1 MANCKVNRNTSL
13 NGIEIKF
20 PAAPG
25 AAIIQQ
31 LKAKGFRWSSRNAVW
46 YAKFSERLLQFA
58 SELCEGN
65 LDVSAPATEKHPAE
79 KVPFP
84 YHENRFY
91 IPDFGPYAGS
101 FSIPESERVKA
112 ENLKEGDKVLLAED
126 GYPLFGIVKNVEAA
140 TMTFTPVFGP
150 SSMKE
155 ESTYYAKT
163 ITSLDGSYTFPRLS
177 AMRLATPEDF
187 DNPEFDKYQSFV
199 PSFNKITTPYKAW
212 AALQLT
218 ARFIVKNPEEVRR
231 QMCAEWA
238 EWEEK
243 NKAYALEITGE
254 TADGYE
260 YRRMGWTRYKSAN
273 IQKSMQLLQ
282 RRIEANPHKW
292 QIGDGVGIK
301 LGVGKTGRYGNSQI
315 NRGYAIYDLDIDSK
329 RALVKQVKD
338 TGLATTNYVSTQG
351 SYLAGAEWVDMG
363 DLVRDRDYDLS
374 NDAIERIKQKK
385 NNMAAPT
392 APVATVPT
400 IDAQLL
406 ETVSQYGWTVAI
418 NDQGEMELFNRNG
431 KKVGNI
437 YQKQSKYKITDES
450 GTKLLD
456 GNANLAKSVERVMT
470 DYWYATKL
478 KVMPVTTATTESA
491 KLTLP
496 ETFATVITQK
506 SASPFSGQ
514 YFLDNPGKVLGKI
527 VTHNPNTGR
536 ELTDAFGKPRPE
548 VQGTLEDAISRLS
561 HIRNAMRFEHVKPDE
576 TPTAMQPAALV
587 QKQVELTTKITQI
600 VQATK
605 EQNNEQ
611 SKRGGAC
618 EDGLECLGET
628 ILKHNQKVEYKTPD
642 EQTAYYTISPEEIT
656 VWVTY
661 QVLQGVY
668 DKATI
673 KNNDWKDYFI
683 ENPSKDQWLSWWE
696 QELVAY
702 NGQEW
707 VPESLYYSG
716 NIYRNLRILEDNK
729 AAIVAMIG
737 EGGYDL
743 QVNKMQAA
751 KPKQLLIT
759 LDETK
764 RLYLS
769 PFDKIWDDVKIT
781 QIENGLT
788 ARDGEEYHVH
798 SFFQNWINQ
807 LPKDDFVFERKQT
820 NARDVY
826 SYWIEKARFP
836 RDTYSDS
843 EKAAIRRNTTIIG
856 QLLFDRFM
864 VEQLTEQDKAKI
876 AGLWNSLRNNYVDI
890 AYHRIP
896 VGFSVNRSFKGGKLA
911 IRPAQREGVAFMG
924 GRGRGIVA
932 FDVGVG
938 KTLTAILGIMDG
950 MEKGL
955 FKRPMIVVPQK
966 VYHKW
971 IAEISGIKAEKAM
984 TINGKNIK
992 AGQIISEGIL
1002 PQLKVND
1009 YYNLGGKY
1017 LGKATEGSITLT
1029 VEEYSITIVTYEG
1042 LELIGFTEEIENKL
1056 SQRLAEALSQGESGR
1071 SKAII
1076 EGQADTWIDT
1086 ALKDTKVT
1094 IDEMG
1099 IDAIIVDEAHNFRNL
1114 FMEVRGDIS
1123 AEGERDQ
1130 KNFFSGGSAS
1140 PSNRAVKLFMLNAY
1154 VHDQKQLRNTF
1165 GLTATPFTNR
1175 ATEIYSMLSLYDYHG
1190 MKDFDVYNL
1199 AQFCSTFIDETLED
1213 AWTAAGKFDIKAVIR
1228 GYNNLPILQA
1238 LVRRSVNYKTG
1249 EDANIHR
1256 PEKVILPLKTD
1267 EKGIPLAFEHIV
1279 DTVLPASPLQM
1290 EWLKAAAQFAG
1301 GENDREN
1308 PIAQAYPPNNKGKID
1323 GRTLIAMN
1331 IARMATFSP
1340 YAVKYGVVSVGYPGE
1355 ISAEEFVKNSPKI
1368 LYACECIRSVKEHH
1382 EKNKTPISGQIIY
1395 SDRGKEWFPSIKE
1408 YLVKNVGFSD
1418 KEVAEFHAGISA
1430 DRREKIKEAFLEGE
1444 IKVIIGT
1451 STMREGVDLQKN
1463 GSVIYVCYL
1472 DWNPTDLHQLMGRIW
1487 RFGNKYGFVRI
1498 VVPLVENSSD
1508 IFTWQKLSEK
1518 MARLNSVWTKADG
1531 TKAFEEAELNAEELK
1546 KGLIN
1551 DPEAIVKYEV
1561 QQEKEFLQSELA
1573 LTVASLEQLNEV
1585 NTKRDEYYATL
1596 QKMEKWLEEA
1606 RTNPQVD
1613 AYSYDDKV
1621 EKLKKVTEILQKY
1634 EAEPD
1639 KEKALMAFTRAYANL
1654 VSYNSYTISATLDA
1668 FRKQRE
1674 KLKLVQDRILSRY
1687 KLTVFDDFLPVV
1699 EEYTTRKEKLQADIF
1714 AVSSDEEFQ
1723 RRLAIVQAQK
1733 EAEKANSRN
1742 VSQRVT
1748 EFSRLNY
1755 LLNCLDGIHT
1765 CDIYGRV
1772 TEIKSGEVV
1781 EVDTKVQANIA
1792 EPFTF
1797 GEKLSKFMPKIQQ
1810 RVVSR
1815 IILENAEPGYAD
1827 NVLAPLKVQ
1836 VESIPELYATETVP
1850 LDEKIIYAHFFIQ
1863 DSDWYIAEWDGK
1875 DKLFGYSI
1883 LGGDHQNAE
1892 WGYISMQEINAARG
1906 RMGNG
1911 VELDFYWTPV
1921 PFSKI
1926 KKAQVEEEEEDAADN
1941 DLQDAINSLQL
1952 ALEFA
1957 EGDDKISLAS
1967 AIEALQTALEFA

>member
-1 MANCKVNRNTSL
+1 MAKLKT
-13 NGIEIKF
+13 
-20 PAAPG
+20 PAAP
-25 AAIIQQ
+25 
-31 LKAKGFRWSSRNAVW
+31 
-46 YAKFSERLLQFA
+46 
-58 SELCEGN
+58 
-65 LDVSAPATEKHPAE
+65 VS
-79 KVPFP
+79 
-84 YHENRFY
+84 
-91 IPDFGPYAGS
+91 
-101 FSIPESERVKA
+101 
-112 ENLKEGDKVLLAED
+112 
-126 GYPLFGIVKNVEAA
+126 
-140 TMTFTPVFGP
+140 
-150 SSMKE
+150 
-155 ESTYYAKT
+155 
-163 ITSLDGSYTFPRLS
+163 
-177 AMRLATPEDF
+177 
-187 DNPEFDKYQSFV
+187 
-199 PSFNKITTPYKAW
+199 
-212 AALQLT
+212 
-218 ARFIVKNPEEVRR
+218 
-231 QMCAEWA
+231 
-238 EWEEK
+238 
-243 NKAYALEITGE
+243 
-254 TADGYE
+254 
-260 YRRMGWTRYKSAN
+260 
-273 IQKSMQLLQ
+273 
-282 RRIEANPHKW
+282 
-292 QIGDGVGIK
+292 
-301 LGVGKTGRYGNSQI
+301 
-315 NRGYAIYDLDIDSK
+315 
-329 RALVKQVKD
+329 
-338 TGLATTNYVSTQG
+338 
-351 SYLAGAEWVDMG
+351 
-363 DLVRDRDYDLS
+363 
-374 NDAIERIKQKK
+374 
-385 NNMAAPT
+385 
-392 APVATVPT
+392 T

-406 ETVSQYGWTVAI
+406 ETVSQYGWTVAL
-418 NDQGEMELFNRNG
+418 NDKGDIELFNRSG
-431 KKVGNI
+431 KKVANI
-437 YQKQSKYKITDES
+437 YQNRSKYKITDIV

-456 GNANLAKSVERVMT
+456 GNSNLAKAVESLMT
-470 DYWYATKL
+470 KYWYIEKL
-478 KVMPVTTATTESA
+478 PIIPVTTATTESA
-491 KLTLP
+491 KLTVP

-514 YFLDNPGKVLGKI
+514 YFLDNPGKVLGEI
-527 VTHNPNTGR
+527 VTHNKNTGK

-548 VQGTLEDAISRLS
+548 VQGSLEDAIKRLS
-561 HIRNAMRFEHVKPDE
+561 HIRNGMRFEHVKPDE
-576 TPTAMQPAALV
+576 TPAAMQPAAPV
-587 QKQVELTTKITQI
+587 EKQVQLATKITQI
-600 VQATK
+600 VKATK
-605 EQNNEQ
+605 EQNSERSN
-611 SKRGGAC
+611 RGGTC
-618 EDGLECLGET
+618 EEGLECLGET
-628 ILKHNQKVEYKTPD
+628 ILRYNQRVEYKTPGG
-642 EQTAYYTISPEEIT
+642 QTAYYTISPEEIT

-661 QVLQGVY
+661 QVQQGVY

-673 KNNDWKDYFI
+673 KSNDWKDYFI

-729 AAIVAMIG
+729 AAIVEMIG

-769 PFDKIWDDVKIT
+769 PFDKIWDDVEIK
-781 QIENGLT
+781 QIANGY
-788 ARDGEEYHVH
+788 AADEGEQLSIW
-798 SFFQNWINQ
+798 SFFKNWMDQ
-807 LPKDDFVFERKQT
+807 LPNSDFVFERKQT
-820 NARDVY
+820 NAQDIYNRWILKINFPRNLY
-826 SYWIEKARFP
+826 SEAEKA
-836 RDTYSDS
+836 SI
-843 EKAAIRRNTTIIG
+843 KRNTTIIG
-856 QLLFDRFM
+856 QRLFDRFII
-864 VEQLTEQDKAKI
+864 EQLAEVDKAKI

-950 MEKGL
+950 IEKGL

-984 TINGKNIK
+984 TINGKSIK

-1017 LGKATEGSITLT
+1017 LGKATQGSITLT
-1029 VEEYSITIVTYEG
+1029 VEEYSITMVTYEG
-1042 LELIGFTEEIENKL
+1042 LELIGFTEKIENKL

-1099 IDAIIVDEAHNFRNL
+1099 IDCIIVDEGHNFRNL
-1114 FMEVRGDIS
+1114 FMEVRGDIGRD
-1123 AEGERDQ
+1123 GERQRKD
-1130 KNFFSGGSAS
+1130 FFSGGSSS
-1140 PSNRAVKLFMLNAY
+1140 PSTRAVKLFMLNAY
-1154 VHDQKQLRNTF
+1154 VQDQKNLRNTF

-1175 ATEIYSMLSLYDYHG
+1175 ATEIYSMLSLFDYHG

-1213 AWTAAGKFDIKAVIR
+1213 AWTTAGQFAIKAVIR
-1228 GYNNLPILQA
+1228 GYNNLPILQS

-1256 PEKVILPLKTD
+1256 PEKVVLPLKTD
-1267 EKGIPLAFEHIV
+1267 EKGIPLDFQYIV
-1279 DTVLPASPLQM
+1279 DTVLPPAPLQM
-1290 EWLKAAAQFAG
+1290 QWLKAAAQFAAA
-1301 GENDREN
+1301 ENDREN
-1308 PIAQAYPPNNKGKID
+1308 PIAQAYPPNKKGIVD

-1331 IARMATFSP
+1331 AARMATFSP
-1340 YAVKYGVVSVGYPGE
+1340 YAVRYGDVSVGYPGE
-1355 ISAEEFVKNSPKI
+1355 IPADEFVKNSPKI
-1368 LYACECIRSVKEHH
+1368 LYACECIRSVKAHH

-1395 SDRGKEWFPSIKE
+1395 SDRGKEWFPTIKE

-1498 VVPLVENSSD
+1498 VVPLIENSSD

-1518 MARLNSVWTKADG
+1518 MARLNSVWTKTDG
-1531 TKAFEEAELNAEELK
+1531 TKAFEESELNAEELK
-1546 KGLIN
+1546 RGLIN

-1561 QQEKEFLQSELA
+1561 KQEEEFLKSEALLA
-1573 LTVASLEQLNEV
+1573 WSAINQLNNV
-1585 NTKRDEYYATL
+1585 VSQRDNFQATF
-1596 QKMEKWLEEA
+1596 QKMEGWLLEA
-1606 RTNPQVD
+1606 KTNPRID
-1613 AYSYDDKV
+1613 AYTEEDKQSGR
-1621 EKLKKVTEILQKY
+1621 EKVAQMLAKY
-1634 EAEPD
+1634 ETEPD
-1639 KEKALMAFTRAYANL
+1639 TEKAMMAFIRAYAN
-1654 VSYNSYTISATLDA
+1654 VSYGSYEKGSTLDT

-1674 KLKLVQDRILSRY
+1674 KLKQVQERILSRH
-1687 KLTVFDDFLPVV
+1687 KLTVFDDFTHVK
-1699 EEYTTRKEKLQADIF
+1699 EEYQIRLNKLSDD
-1714 AVSSDEEFQ
+1714 VSILLSPEEFQ
-1723 RRLAIVQAQK
+1723 RRLAIV
-1733 EAEKANSRN
+1733 EAEKEKERASSRN

-1755 LLNCLDGIHT
+1755 LLDCLDGIHT

-1781 EVDTKVQANIA
+1781 EVDTKVQAQIA

-1797 GEKLSKFMPKIQQ
+1797 GEKLSRFMPKIQQ

-1836 VESIPELYATETVP
+1836 VESIPALYATESVP
-1850 LDEKIIYAHFFIQ
+1850 AAEKIIYAHFFI
-1863 DSDWYIAEWDGK
+1863 DNSDWYIAEWDGK
-1875 DKLFGYSI
+1875 DKLFGFAI
-1883 LGGDHQNAE
+1883 LGGDDQNAE
-1892 WGYISMQEINAARG
+1892 WGYLSMKEINAARG

-1911 VELDFYWTPV
+1911 VELDFNWEPV
-1921 PFSKI
+1921 PFSQI
-1926 KKAQVEEEEEDAADN
+1926 KKAQAKEEEEEAADN
-1941 DLQDAINSLQL
+1941 DLQAAISSLQL
-1952 ALEFA
+1952 AMEFA
-1957 EGDDKISLAS
+1957 EGDDKASLAS
-1967 AIEALQTALEFA
+1967 AIEALETAMEFA